1 MIDVLCLSQAA
12 GSGGTKN
19 RCIPGSIISKKTRCD
34 FMKRLHNLIFPVI
47 AVVLLICA
55 AAVQPQLSMDEQSA
69 IVVAVVQTMNPDNM
83 KATIVA
89 EVSAEMIDR
98 FTAAGYVGLAA
109 ALSVPLQENEE
120 SEVPVIH
127 APSTP
132 TPTPEKPVTEET
144 AAPKAEN
151 AGPRLIETN
160 IADYYDGAVL
170 QEDGTY
176 RGLHAKQV
184 NAYAYTIGEDENGV
198 VRQFHTE
205 YTPNTR
211 FNVDVVFEND
221 GSLVWPPRIEMRHVG
236 NVGEY
241 TGHAES
247 VISDRTYDPVKPGD
261 RCSFTV
267 SAYGSEVLGWTT
279 FYFQLYDADSGSI
292 IEGGQGSFTYHAI

>member
-1 MIDVLCLSQAA
+1 M
-12 GSGGTKN
+12 KN
-19 RCIPGSIISKKTRCD
+19 LQKLIIPG
-34 FMKRLHNLIFPVI
+34 
-47 AVVLLICA
+47 VLLVILISA

-69 IVVAVVQTMNPDNM
+69 IIEAVVQTMNPENM
-83 KATIVA
+83 KATVIA
-89 EVSAEMIDR
+89 EVEADLMEK

-109 ALSVPLQENEE
+109 ALSVPGQDEDPAVPDAVLPTVTPMPVLPAGSVNTPVP
-120 SEVPVIH
+120 EV
-127 APSTP
+127 
-132 TPTPEKPVTEET
+132 E
-144 AAPKAEN
+144 

-170 QEDGTY
+170 QADGTY

-247 VISDRTYDPVKPGD
+247 VYADRTYDPVKPGD

-267 SAYGSEVLGWTT
+267 SSYGSENLGWTT